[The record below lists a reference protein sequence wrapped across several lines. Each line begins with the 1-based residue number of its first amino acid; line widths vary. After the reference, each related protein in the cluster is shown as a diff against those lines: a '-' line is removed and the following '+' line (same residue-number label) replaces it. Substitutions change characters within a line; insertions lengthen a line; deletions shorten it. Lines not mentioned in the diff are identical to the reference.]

1 MEETIKQRQVP
12 EENIQEINKFYE
24 KMLAL
29 QLEKE
34 SADKGVTNESKKK
47 KKKKKKITQPAAI
60 KMKREKLMDHD
71 SETNGDVDSGNNID
85 AISF

>member
-47 KKKKKKITQPAAI
+47 KKKKITQPAAI

>member
-47 KKKKKKITQPAAI
+47 KKKKKKKNNAASS
-60 KMKREKLMDHD
+60 KKNEEG
-71 SETNGDVDSGNNID
+71 ETDG
-85 AISF
+85 

>member
-1 MEETIKQRQVP
+1 MKKCWLF
-12 EENIQEINKFYE
+12 NSK
-24 KMLAL
+24 KS
-29 QLEKE
+29 QLTKE
-34 SADKGVTNESKKK
+34 SLMNKKKK

>member
-47 KKKKKKITQPAAI
+47 KNYAASSN
-60 KMKREKLMDHD
+60 KNEEG
-71 SETNGDVDSGNNID
+71 ETDGS
-85 AISF
+85 

>member
-1 MEETIKQRQVP
+1 
-12 EENIQEINKFYE
+12 
-24 KMLAL
+24 MLAL

-85 AISF
+85 AMSF

>member
-1 MEETIKQRQVP
+1 
-12 EENIQEINKFYE
+12 
-24 KMLAL
+24 MLAL
-29 QLEKE
+29 QFEKE
-34 SADKGVTNESKKK
+34 SADKGVTNESKKKKK

>member
-47 KKKKKKITQPAAI
+47 KKKKKYAASSN
-60 KMKREKLMDHD
+60 KNEEG
-71 SETNGDVDSGNNID
+71 ETDGSWFGNQWWCGQW
-85 AISF
+85 

>member
-34 SADKGVTNESKKK
+34 SADKGVTNELKKK
-47 KKKKKKITQPAAI
+47 KKKNYAASSN
-60 KMKREKLMDHD
+60 KNEEG
-71 SETNGDVDSGNNID
+71 ETDGS
-85 AISF
+85 

>member
-34 SADKGVTNESKKK
+34 SADKGVTNELK

>member
-47 KKKKKKITQPAAI
+47 KKKKKK
-60 KMKREKLMDHD
+60 KLR
-71 SETNGDVDSGNNID
+71 SQQQ
-85 AISF
+85 

>member
-1 MEETIKQRQVP
+1 
-12 EENIQEINKFYE
+12 
-24 KMLAL
+24 MLAL

-34 SADKGVTNESKKK
+34 SADKGVTNESKK

>member
-47 KKKKKKITQPAAI
+47 KITQPAAI